1 VPGFN
6 PNDTHVFGTGSTMN
20 ASLVPGSAKC
30 IGFDCTVSVNAAHL
44 VTWKA
49 GTVKN
54 ATGTVEMIVN
64 FPKAPDPIPFD
75 SEGFFNSSLW
85 NVGFLDYDEAVA
97 STPGSRVA
105 AKAITTHHVHLRS
118 NEVIIKATLVKPPPI
133 ISPCTSHCL
142 PNTGSAPYL
151 LQLGAL
157 GGLALVAGTALLVRG
172 RRRVEVTE

>member
-1 VPGFN
+1 
-6 PNDTHVFGTGSTMN
+6 
-20 ASLVPGSAKC
+20 VPGSAKC
-30 IGFDCTVSVNAAHL
+30 VGFDCTVSVSPGNL

-54 ATGTVEMIVN
+54 VTGTVEMIVN

-75 SEGFFNSSLW
+75 NDGFFNSSLW

-97 STPGSRVA
+97 NTPGSRVA
-105 AKAITTHHVHLRS
+105 AKAIEMHHVHLRS

-133 ISPCTSHCL
+133 ISPCTRNCL

-151 LQLGAL
+151 LQLGAM

-172 RRRVEVTE
+172 RRRVEAAE